1 MVGTN
6 EGIKMS
12 AYYCT
17 LYFKILNFLYNEAKL
32 LDSRQFLEW
41 ISLFADDARYI
52 IYAIPTVKKGQ
63 NDQRI
68 ILSHDNK
75 STLMMKMRRLTETY
89 SWSENPYSRTIRVV
103 SNVMINDVK
112 NNLVNVSSNILLI
125 KNRNGIS
132 DYIVARR
139 TDILLFEGENIKIK
153 HREVELIE
161 YPLPYKNVNLPL

>member
-1 MVGTN
+1 
-6 EGIKMS
+6 
-12 AYYCT
+12 
-17 LYFKILNFLYNEAKL
+17 
-32 LDSRQFLEW
+32 
-41 ISLFADDARYI
+41 
-52 IYAIPTVKKGQ
+52 
-63 NDQRI
+63 
-68 ILSHDNK
+68 
-75 STLMMKMRRLTETY
+75 MRRLTETY